1 MVWGIVMDYRSHEH
15 APNGKWVGYEDRLTE
30 YFKNDM
36 PDGLLKERLRWPLS
50 YVAHASKKFS
60 KEIGSITDKFVP
72 IEPLLPHE
80 WPDTYQTEE
89 TPKKLGAFIV
99 TNGGFFLV
107 EERLKAVLDELEP
120 GVHDFRPI
128 RIILP
133 RGKDYPMAY
142 YAIRIGNFRNSFRPD
157 LSDSDSVFG
166 APDNYTAHT
175 SKKAFAGVAMS
186 VDEIDDAHLWRERT
200 LTGPRICMSDQLH
213 DAIVKAGLSMM
224 THYKMKS
231 V

>member
-1 MVWGIVMDYRSHEH
+1 MVWGIVKDLRSHEH
-15 APNGKWVGYEDRLTE
+15 SPNGKWVGYEDRLTE
-30 YFKNDM
+30 YFNNDM

-80 WPDTYQTEE
+80 WPDTYQTAE
-89 TPKKLGAFIV
+89 TPKKLGAFLVTDGGLIV
-99 TNGGFFLV
+99 V
-107 EERLKAVLDELEP
+107 EERLKTLLEEMEP
-120 GVHDFRPI
+120 GVHDFRPV
-128 RIILP
+128 RIIMP
-133 RGKDYPMAY
+133 RGNDHPVPYHVM
-142 YAIRIGNFRNSFRPD
+142 RIGNFRDSFRPE
-157 LSDSDSVFG
+157 LSDSDSLFG
-166 APDNYTAHT
+166 APDMYTANT
-175 SKKAFAGVAMS
+175 SKKAYAGVAMS
-186 VDEIDDAHLWRERT
+186 VEEIGGAHLWRERT

-224 THYKMKS
+224 KHYRMKS

>member
-1 MVWGIVMDYRSHEH
+1 MDYRSHEH

-30 YFKNDM
+30 YFKNEL
-36 PDGLLKERLRWPLS
+36 PDGLLKDRLRWANNY
-50 YVAHASKKFS
+50 YVHASEKFHL
-60 KEIGSITDKFVP
+60 EPGSRSPHHFLP
-72 IEPLLPHE
+72 IERPLRHE

-99 TNGGFFLV
+99 TVGGFFLV
-107 EERLKAVLDELEP
+107 EERLKVLIEEIEP
-120 GVHDFRPI
+120 GIHDFRPV
-128 RIILP
+128 RIIMP
-133 RGKDYPMAY
+133 RGKDYPLTY
-142 YAIRIGNFRNSFRPD
+142 YAIRIGNFRDSFRPE
-157 LSDSDSVFG
+157 LSDSDSLFG
-166 APDNYTAHT
+166 APDMYTTHT

-186 VDEIDDAHLWRERT
+186 MEEIGGAHLWRERT

-224 THYKMKS
+224 KLYKMKI